1 MENPIRKLASQ
12 TAVYGLSS
20 IIGRL
25 VNYLLTPLY
34 TYYFLPEAYGTVV
47 ELYTYTSFLIV
58 LLTYGM
64 ETAFFRYSED
74 GNNSDKVFSSGL
86 LLLIFTTSA
95 FVLICLLFRQ
105 HIANALHYTEH
116 PEYISWFTWIVA
128 IDIITALPFSYLRK
142 NNEALRFAMIR
153 LGGIAINVSLNLF
166 FIVYCPN
173 HFPKGSWFYD
183 PSAGIGYIFLS
194 NLISS
199 IFTMLLLLPFFGK
212 IRDGIDSSI
221 LKKMVFYGIPLLFA
235 GLAGMI
241 NETMDR
247 LLLKYLLPESGKALE
262 QIGIYGACYKISII
276 MTLFVQ
282 TFRYAAEPF
291 YFSHKDKPDAPEMY
305 ARIMNYFVIICA
317 YIFLVT
323 LVFLDIIKLFIG
335 EAYRSGLHIVP
346 LLLLANMFLGI
357 FNNLSIWY
365 KLSGKTYHGAIL
377 TGIGALLTI
386 LSNIIL
392 IPLMGYIGAAYATLI
407 CYFSIMIL
415 SWFYG
420 RKYLPIPYQK
430 GKFILYTSTAVG
442 LYFLSVWLNT
452 TGLHFIF
459 SGTICLI
466 LFTTVVWLKDH
477 SMFSVNMKNS

>member
-64 ETAFFRYSED
+64 ETAFFRYSGERY
-74 GNNSDKVFSSGL
+74 NNGKVFSSGL
-86 LLLIFTTSA
+86 ILLIFTTFV
-95 FVLICLLFRQ
+95 FVLLCLLSRQ
-105 HIANALHYTEH
+105 FIADALHYTEN

-142 NNEALRFAMIR
+142 NNQALRFAMVR
-153 LGGIAINVSLNLF
+153 LGGIAVNVLLNLF
-166 FIVYCPN
+166 FIVYCPS
-173 HFPKGSWFYD
+173 HFPEGSWFYD
-183 PSAGIGYIFLS
+183 PSAGVGYIFVS

-199 IFTMLLLLPFFGK
+199 IFTLLLLLPIFVQ
-212 IRDGIDSSI
+212 IREGVDTSI
-221 LKKMVFYGIPLLFA
+221 LKKMIVYGIPLLFA

-247 LLLKYLLPESGKALE
+247 VLLKYLLPEPEKALE

-291 YFSHKDKPDAPEMY
+291 YFSHQNKDDAPEMY
-305 ARIMNYFVIICA
+305 AKVMNYFVIICA

-386 LSNIIL
+386 LANTIL
-392 IPLMGYIGAAYATLI
+392 IPLMGYTGAAYATLI

-415 SWFYG
+415 SWFHG
-420 RKYLPIPYQK
+420 RKYLPIPYYK

-452 TGLHFIF
+452 MGLHFIF
-459 SGTICLI
+459 SGTICLT
-466 LFTTVVWLKDH
+466 LFTGVVWLKDQ
-477 SMFSVNMKNS
+477 SMFSLNLKNS

>member
-64 ETAFFRYSED
+64 ETAFFRYAGD
-74 GNNSDKVFSSGL
+74 GFNSDKVFSSGL
-86 LLLIFTTSA
+86 LLLIFTTSV
-95 FVLICLLFRQ
+95 FVLVCLLFQQ
-105 HIANALHYTEH
+105 HIANALHYSEN

-142 NNEALRFAMIR
+142 NNQALRFALIR

-166 FIVYCPN
+166 FIVYCPSQ
-173 HFPKGSWFYD
+173 FPNGTWFYN
-183 PSAGIGYIFLS
+183 PSTGVGYIFVS

-199 IFTMLLLLPFFGK
+199 IFTLILLLPFFGK
-212 IRDGIDSSI
+212 MREGMDSSI
-221 LKKMVFYGIPLLFA
+221 LKKMIFYGIPLLFA

-247 LLLKYLLPESGKALE
+247 LLLKYLLPEPEKALE

-291 YFSHKDKPDAPEMY
+291 YFSHKNKQDAPEMY
-305 ARIMNYFVIICA
+305 ARVMNYFVIICT

-386 LSNIIL
+386 LSNAIL
-392 IPLMGYIGAAYATLI
+392 IPVMGYTGAAYATLV

-420 RKYLPIPYQK
+420 RKHLPIPYYT

-452 TGLHFIF
+452 LGLHFIF
-459 SGTICLI
+459 SGTICL
-466 LFTTVVWLKDH
+466 LLLTSVVWLKDH
-477 SMFSVNMKNS
+477 DMFSMSLKSS